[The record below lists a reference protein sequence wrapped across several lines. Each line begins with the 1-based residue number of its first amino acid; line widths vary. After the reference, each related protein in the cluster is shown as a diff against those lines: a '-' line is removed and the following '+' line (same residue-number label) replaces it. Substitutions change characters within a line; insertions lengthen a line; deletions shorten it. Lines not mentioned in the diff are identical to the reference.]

1 MCRIANSKNLLGYF
15 FLISSEGSYM
25 SPRPIPLKIKPFSFA
40 SSGFTRPVQSIS
52 MEFFIVLENF
62 LRSKFWNSLWPVI
75 RITASDSD
83 NVSEIDFSV
92 VRPNT
97 LDVKYGSKILILAFF
112 SVKILIISLE
122 GAIWTS
128 CTLGL

>member
-1 MCRIANSKNLLGYF
+1 
-15 FLISSEGSYM
+15 M

-40 SSGFTRPVQSIS
+40 SRGLTKPVQSTSIG
-52 MEFFIVLENF
+52 FFIVLENF

-83 NVSEIDFSV
+83 SVSEIDFSV

-97 LDVKYGSKILILAFF
+97 WDVIYG
-112 SVKILIISLE
+112 
-122 GAIWTS
+122 
-128 CTLGL
+128 C